1 MNSKNRIG
9 TFPFFYG
16 YVIIFSGTIGVLMS
30 APGQTIGISVF
41 TDFLIDALKIPRES
55 LSLTYLIG
63 TLSSSFLLTRA
74 GTFFDRFGARVTSVL
89 AALFLG
95 FSLYY
100 LSEIVSITA
109 LITDLFSEDY
119 RTVIVFVSLVL
130 GFFAVRFFGQ
140 GVLTMAS
147 RNMVMKWFD
156 KRRGMASAI
165 MGIALSFGFSYA
177 PKIFDDLIN
186 IYGWQE
192 TWQLL
197 AIATGAVFMIFAA
210 ISFRDNPFDYGLMAD
225 GKEISSVKK
234 NEPIYHPATDY
245 TLSEARRTYSFWVF
259 NISLS
264 MQALYGTALTF
275 HIVDVFN
282 SVGLNR
288 EEAISIFLPMALVAV
303 IFEIISGYLADFIKM
318 RYLLIVE
325 ICGMLISMTGLTLLE
340 NEWAIYLIIAGN
352 GMASGLFGVVSS
364 VTWPRFFGL
373 KHLGSISGF
382 NMSWIVA
389 GSALGPY
396 LFSILYGIKGSY
408 QIPAVACLVL
418 TLVLLILSFKAKNV
432 NLKSE

>member
-1 MNSKNRIG
+1 MKKNRIG
-9 TFPFFYG
+9 NFPFFYG
-16 YVIIFSGTIGVLMS
+16 YIIIFSGTIGVLMS

-41 TDFLIDALKIPRES
+41 TDFLIDALGITRDS
-55 LSLTYLIG
+55 LSLAYLIG

-74 GTFFDRFGARVTSVL
+74 GKFFDRFGARLTSVL

-95 FSLYY
+95 LSLFY
-100 LSEIVSITA
+100 LSEVVSVAFFISH
-109 LITDLFSEDY
+109 LFSEENH
-119 RTVIVFVSLVL
+119 TGIVFIAIVL

-156 KRRGMASAI
+156 KRRGLASAI
-165 MGIALSFGFSYA
+165 MGISLSFGFSYA
-177 PKIFDDLIN
+177 PKVFDDLIN
-186 IYGWQE
+186 SYGWQE

-197 AIATGAVFMIFAA
+197 AIVIGGVFMIFAA
-210 ISFRDNPFDYGLMAD
+210 ISFRDNPFDYGLVAD
-225 GKEISSVKK
+225 GKEISSTKK
-234 NEPIYHPATDY
+234 NEPIYHPAKDY

-259 NISLS
+259 NLSLS

-282 SVGLNR
+282 SASLLR
-288 EEAISIFLPMALVAV
+288 EDAISIFLPMAIVAV
-303 IFEIISGYLADFIKM
+303 VFEIISGYLADFIKM

-325 ICGMLISMTGLTLLE
+325 ICGMLISMTGLTLLG
-340 NEWAIYLIIAGN
+340 NEWAIYLIITGS

-396 LFSILYGIKGSY
+396 LFSILHGIKGSY
-408 QIPAVACLVL
+408 EIPALTCLVL

>member
-1 MNSKNRIG
+1 MKKNRISN
-9 TFPFFYG
+9 FPFFYG
-16 YVIIFSGTIGVLMS
+16 YIIIFSGTIGVLMS

-55 LSLTYLIG
+55 LSLAYLIG

-74 GTFFDRFGARVTSVL
+74 GKFFDRFGARLTSVL

-95 FSLYY
+95 FALFY
-100 LSEIVSITA
+100 LSEVVSITFF
-109 LITDLFSEDY
+109 INNLFSEENH
-119 RTVIVFVSLVL
+119 TMIVFISIVL

-165 MGIALSFGFSYA
+165 MGISLSFGFSYA

-192 TWQLL
+192 TWQIL
-197 AIATGAVFMIFAA
+197 AGIIGGVFMIFAA
-210 ISFRDNPFDYGLMAD
+210 ISFRDNPFEYGLIAD
-225 GKEISSVKK
+225 GTEITSIKK

-245 TLSEARRTYSFWVF
+245 SLSEVRRTYSFWVF

-275 HIVDVFN
+275 HIIDIFN
-282 SVGLNR
+282 SVGLLR
-288 EEAISIFLPMALVAV
+288 EDAISVFLPMAIVAV
-303 IFEIISGYLADFIKM
+303 VFEIISGYLADFMQM

-325 ICGMLISMTGLTLLE
+325 LCGMLISMSGLTLLG

-352 GMASGLFGVVSS
+352 GIASGLFGVVSS

-382 NMSWIVA
+382 SMSWIVA

-396 LFSILYGIKGSY
+396 LFSILYGLKGSY
-408 QIPAVACLVL
+408 EIPALACLVL

-432 NLKSE
+432 NLKS

>member
-1 MNSKNRIG
+1 
-9 TFPFFYG
+9 
-16 YVIIFSGTIGVLMS
+16 
-30 APGQTIGISVF
+30 
-41 TDFLIDALKIPRES
+41 
-55 LSLTYLIG
+55 
-63 TLSSSFLLTRA
+63 
-74 GTFFDRFGARVTSVL
+74 
-89 AALFLG
+89 
-95 FSLYY
+95 
-100 LSEIVSITA
+100 
-109 LITDLFSEDY
+109 
-119 RTVIVFVSLVL
+119 
-130 GFFAVRFFGQ
+130 
-140 GVLTMAS
+140 
-147 RNMVMKWFD
+147 MVMKWFD

-165 MGIALSFGFSYA
+165 MGISLSFGFSYA
-177 PKIFDDLIN
+177 PKVFDDLIN
-186 IYGWQE
+186 NYGWQE

-340 NEWAIYLIIAGN
+340 NEWAIYLIIAGS

-396 LFSILYGIKGSY
+396 LFSILHGREGNYK
-408 QIPAVACLVL
+408 IPALTCLVL
-418 TLVLLILSFKAKNV
+418 TVVLLFLSFKAKNV